1 MRIADMHCDTIR
13 KIHYSNGMYKLYEN
27 NLHLDIARMVEQKYC
42 LQNFALFIDLN
53 ETLKPCQETLEMLE
67 TFRRELSLNADRV
80 RQVFC
85 AEDLI
90 ECAESGVIAAV
101 LAVEEGGTLEGKIE
115 NLHLFYD
122 KGVRMMN
129 LTWNYKNEIG
139 SPNLCWKQE
148 RVPDFGKR
156 NEEGLSSFGMDV
168 IAEMERLGMIIDVS
182 HLSDGGFWDIVNNTH
197 RPFAAS
203 HSNAASIC
211 GVSRN
216 LTDDMIRAVA
226 EHGGIIGLNFCEDF
240 IQFPGTDTEE
250 PLIDTMV
257 DHMKHIVQ
265 TGGTEVLGLG
275 SDFDGIPGNRDIT
288 NVGDMRKLISAME
301 QAEFTFD
308 EIEKICWKNVHR
320 FYKDAL

>member
-1 MRIADMHCDTIR
+1 MKIADMHCDTIR
-13 KIHYSNGMYKLYEN
+13 KIHYSEGMHNLYDN
-27 NLHLDIARMVEQKYC
+27 NLHLDLIRMEKENYC
-42 LQNFALFIDLN
+42 LQNFALFIDLS
-53 ETLKPCQETLEMLE
+53 ETAEPCQEALEMLE
-67 TFRRELSLNADRV
+67 TFSSELSLNRDRV
-80 RQVFC
+80 RQMFSSADLSEC
-85 AEDLI
+85 IASDLI
-90 ECAESGVIAAV
+90 VAV

-115 NLHLFYD
+115 NLPLFYD

-139 SPNLCWKQE
+139 SPNLCWKQAG
-148 RVPDFGKR
+148 VPDFGKR

-182 HLSDGGFWDIVNNTH
+182 HLSDGGFWDIVHNTH

-226 EHGGIIGLNFCEDF
+226 ERGGIIGLNFCENF
-240 IQFPGTDTEE
+240 IQFPGSTYTEKMLE
-250 PLIDTMV
+250 TMLR
-257 DHMKHIVQ
+257 HMRHIIQ
-265 TGGTEVLGLG
+265 TGGAEVLGLG

-288 NVGDMRKLISAME
+288 NAGDMRKLVSAME
-301 QAEFTFD
+301 QAEFTPD
-308 EIEKICWKNVHR
+308 EIEKICWKNVLR
-320 FYKDAL
+320 FYKDTL